1 MVIKE
6 ATVWGTWL
14 LGLGLETVPQGHA
27 AHARQRSYSTPA
39 ESCQNRAN
47 ERLICWQGAHT
58 SVYLNVHVY
67 IRCQYSLI
75 SPGLTVTSSF
85 GSQTWAHS
93 GGGSRVHF
101 FVPFIWAC
109 HDGFPTASICRWK
122 TGRSNFFYPDFYW
135 TKAFGIRNL
144 SKNVFDNAF
153 CKFCL
158 FDWLKYR
165 L

>member
-1 MVIKE
+1 MRPMIVRPGFRNCAP
-6 ATVWGTWL
+6 ATCSPCSTKIL
-14 LGLGLETVPQGHA
+14 LN
-27 AHARQRSYSTPA
+27 
-39 ESCQNRAN
+39 SCRVFQNRAN

-58 SVYLNVHVY
+58 SVYLNVHVH

-122 TGRSNFFYPDFYW
+122 TGQSNFFYPDFYR
-135 TKAFGIRNL
+135 TKAIGIRNL
-144 SKNVFDNAF
+144 
-153 CKFCL
+153 
-158 FDWLKYR
+158 
-165 L
+165 